1 MWQDIA
7 LSIIL
12 VLLNI
17 ALVPQIIKGF
27 KTKKKNI
34 AFSTGLITV
43 TGIYFAAF
51 IYFTLNLYFSVVIEL
66 IGGTL
71 WFILFIQSI
80 IYRKN

>member
-12 VLLNI
+12 IALNV
-17 ALVPQIIKGF
+17 ALVPQIIKGL
-27 KTKKKNI
+27 KTKKKAI

-51 IYFTLNLYFSVVIEL
+51 IYFTLNLYFSMIIEL

-71 WFILFIQSI
+71 WLVLLIQSL
-80 IYRKN
+80 IYKK